1 MTSLPDISRILI
13 ATKFRFIGDT
23 LLAIPVI
30 RAVRAQWPQARI
42 VLLTGY
48 NARALLENN
57 PYLDEIIEFDPRG
70 CDSGAAQFMHL
81 VARLRRMRFEAG
93 FVLNR
98 SFHSALIPALAHV
111 RLRAGFAS
119 EGRTWLLN
127 RPVPYDTGKSEI
139 DCYFDVLRAVAPH
152 IPTDPALALWLSEGE
167 RVEARSHLREA
178 WGEDLPP
185 TRLVGLQPG
194 ASLPEK
200 RWPADCFA
208 ALADG
213 LAQSDPLVRLV
224 LLGGPDEREAA
235 HQMLA
240 CCAPQTRA
248 QTSDFVGCFDLRG
261 SLALLANL
269 GLFVGNDTAI
279 LHSAN
284 ALGVPTV
291 ALFGPTNPRKWGVP
305 GPTRRVLE
313 AEGGRMEAISTE
325 QVFAAARG
333 LRPAAVP
340 ASLLPG

>member
-139 DCYFDVLRAVAPH
+139 DCYFDVLRAVAPQV
-152 IPTDPALALWLSEGE
+152 PTDPALALWISDSEHA
-167 RVEARSHLREA
+167 EARRHLQEA
-178 WGEDLPP
+178 WGENIPP
-185 TRLVGLQPG
+185 TRLVGIQPG

-200 RWPADCFA
+200 RWPAARFA
-208 ALADG
+208 CLADA
-213 LAQSDPLVRLV
+213 LVQSDPKARIV
-224 LLGGPDEREAA
+224 LLGGPDERAA
-235 HQMLA
+235 ADAMLEH
-240 CCAPQTRA
+240 CAAQTRIQA
-248 QTSDFVGCFDLRG
+248 RDFVGRFDLRG
-261 SLALLANL
+261 SLALLAQL
-269 GLFVGNDTAI
+269 GLFVGSDTAI

-284 ALGVPTV
+284 ALHVPTV
-291 ALFGPTNPRKWGVP
+291 ALFGPTNPRKWGAP
-305 GPTRRVLE
+305 APSRRVLE
-313 AEGGRMEAISTE
+313 AADGAMESISTLE
-325 QVFAAARG
+325 VINAVCALRLEMAPPPQV
-333 LRPAAVP
+333 
-340 ASLLPG
+340 